1 MQYKRYVSNFY
12 AALFRKGLKRTTC
25 WTQKKFLIPNIFN
38 MRLVELS
45 NTEDYL
51 YPDLEHQDPFQVLT
65 DLLLGKRH
73 GLCPSHWD
81 LETSCALVLISVHKQ
96 YTSCTFQYKL
106 SCPRNALSI
115 LIQPLQHDL
124 FTLSPSTVLT
134 PLCLLSL
141 KPKARVSSPQQLW
154 VQTTLHCLLVLSFFS
169 SFLSFISPTFS

>member
-1 MQYKRYVSNFY
+1 MQYKRYVSSFY

-25 WTQKKFLIPNIFN
+25 WTQMKSLIPNIFN

-51 YPDLEHQDPFQVLT
+51 YPDLEHRDQFQVLT
-65 DLLLGKRH
+65 DLLMGKRH

-81 LETSCALVLISVHKQ
+81 LETSCSLVLISVHKQ
-96 YTSCTFQYKL
+96 YTSCTFQYKQ
-106 SCPRNALSI
+106 SCPRNSLSI

-154 VQTTLHCLLVLSFFS
+154 VQTTYIVC
-169 SFLSFISPTFS
+169 